1 MKFKVGD
8 EVKTLVV
15 NNRYFHKIPA
25 GTIGI
30 ISDWDKFDKD
40 LPYEITVN
48 DYYKFWFAENE
59 LALVSEEGE
68 ETEMPKQKDLYDFDN
83 MTNDDLDRLIS
94 EANEVLMSRKK
105 DHMLKCLDDAI
116 NAMKE
121 FMRFDCNCAVTSEG
135 NGTVDVINE
144 LKELKAYYN

>member
-1 MKFKVGD
+1 MKFKIGD
-8 EVKTLVV
+8 KVKTIVV
-15 NNRYFHKIPA
+15 NNRYSKPIPV

-40 LPYEITVN
+40 LPYEITIN
-48 DYYKFWFAENE
+48 DYVYWFAENDLE
-59 LALVSEEGE
+59 LVSERSKKA
-68 ETEMPKQKDLYDFDN
+68 EMPKQKDLYIFDN
-83 MTNDDLDRLIS
+83 MTDDDLDRLIS

-105 DHMLKCLDDAI
+105 DRMLEYLDDAI